1 MRHLSERPEAMAIVR
16 AVVGLG
22 ASLGIATTAEGVE
35 AEDQLNRLR
44 AEGCT
49 ELQGYLFGRPV
60 PPLEMG
66 NLLAAPDRQLAS
78 MQF

>member
-1 MRHLSERPEAMAIVR
+1 MAIVR

>member
-1 MRHLSERPEAMAIVR
+1 MAIVR

-35 AEDQLNRLR
+35 TEDQLNRLR

-49 ELQGYLFGRPV
+49 ELQGYLFGCPV

-66 NLLAAPDRQLAS
+66 NLLAAPDRKLAS

>member
-1 MRHLSERPEAMAIVR
+1 MAIVR

-35 AEDQLNRLR
+35 TEDQLNRLR

>member
-1 MRHLSERPEAMAIVR
+1 MAIVR

-35 AEDQLNRLR
+35 TEDQLNRRR

-60 PPLEMG
+60 PPPEMG
-66 NLLAAPDRQLAS
+66 RLLAAPDRQVAS

>member
-49 ELQGYLFGRPV
+49 ELQGSLFGRPV

-66 NLLAAPDRQLAS
+66 NLLAAPGRQLAS

>member
-35 AEDQLNRLR
+35 TEDQLNRLR